1 METDFEKCGGLVPVI
16 VQDSLTKQ
24 VLMHAWMNRE
34 ALDLTKKTGKATFY
48 SRSRKKLWVKGETS
62 GNWLKVVSIS
72 TDCDGDTLLLK
83 AEPAGPVCHTGSDTC
98 FGEERNKNIG
108 FLKVL
113 DEVIAQRKRELP
125 DGSYTT
131 TLFRS
136 GVEKI
141 AQKVGEE
148 AVELVIE
155 AVGGRD
161 RELLGEAAD
170 LLYHL
175 MVLLRHRGQSL
186 KSVVDVL
193 EERHS

>member
-1 METDFEKCGGLVPVI
+1 MKIDFEKCGGLVPVI
-16 VQDSLTKQ
+16 VQDSLTLQ

-62 GNWLKVVSIS
+62 GNWLRVVSLS
-72 TDCDGDTLLLK
+72 GDCDGDTLLLK

-98 FGEERNKNIG
+98 FGEKRDKNIG
-108 FLKVL
+108 FLAVL

-155 AVGGRD
+155 AVGDRD